1 MAKNDN
7 VLGVESI
14 ALGAPGD
21 GVMGGTLTS
30 FTDIEV
36 NSVNLSG
43 ATASNES
50 IPTEDEDAYLTIGTS
65 SEPTTMVFRLYGVF
79 GDDLVLLMGG
89 TYDSMN
95 SSYEAPKA
103 VADTY
108 LSVRLTSKAISGF
121 KMRIDMPYAKI
132 DARHEGAIT
141 KSALLAVEITA
152 TANTPVSS
160 GQVEGAPYSLT
171 KVAA

>member
-1 MAKNDN
+1 MAKSDN
-7 VLGVESI
+7 ILGVEQI
-14 ALGAPGD
+14 ELGAPGD
-21 GVMGGTLTS
+21 GVMGASLTP
-30 FTDIEV
+30 FTNVEV

-65 SEPTTMVFRLYGVF
+65 SEPTSMTFRLYEVF

-89 TYDSMN
+89 SYDSMN
-95 SSYEAPKA
+95 TTFNAPKA

-121 KMRIDMPYAKI
+121 KMQLEMPYAKI
-132 DARHEGAIT
+132 DARHEGSIT
-141 KSALLAVEITA
+141 KSALLAVEVTA
-152 TANTPVSS
+152 TANTPVAS
-160 GQVEGAPYSLT
+160 GGAEGAPYSLV
-171 KVAA
+171 KVAV

>member
-7 VLGVESI
+7 VHGVEQI
-14 ALGAPGD
+14 ELGAPGD
-21 GVMGGTLTS
+21 GVMGTTLTA

-43 ATASNES
+43 ATASNEN

-65 SEPTTMVFRLYGVF
+65 SEPTTMTFRLYGVF

-89 TYDSMN
+89 SYDSMTTTY
-95 SSYEAPKA
+95 SAPKA

-121 KMRIDMPYAKI
+121 KMHLEMPYAKI

-141 KSALLAVEITA
+141 KSALLALEVTA

-160 GQVEGAPYSLT
+160 GQVEGPPYELK